1 MKHAII
7 TGASKG
13 LGKALAQAMAAH
25 GYDVLL
31 VARSEGL
38 LQQLASDITQHY
50 PVKAHSLALD
60 LALPA
65 SAHEIAAWCVQRDFQ
80 PSVLINNA
88 GYACWGYFEKLSLTL
103 QLQMLNLHVQGMV
116 ALTHELLPA
125 LRKHKQAYVLNVS
138 STTAYQAVPT
148 LSLYAAS
155 KSFVRSFSRGLR
167 YELRNSPV
175 SVTCLSPGPMS
186 TNFIAEANMH
196 AMQETATKFEMTAA
210 DVAHRGVKAMFN
222 RRAEV
227 IPGWMNLLTVVLSKV
242 VPDALLERIANN
254 LYQSK
259 LS

>member
-1 MKHAII
+1 MKHAIV

-13 LGKALAQAMAAH
+13 LGKALAQAMAAR

-31 VARSEGL
+31 VARSEAL
-38 LQQLASDITQHY
+38 LEQLASEITQQH
-50 PVKAHSLALD
+50 PVKAHCLALD
-60 LALPA
+60 LALPV
-65 SAHEIAAWCVQRDFQ
+65 SADQIAAWCADRGFQ

-88 GYACWGYFEKLSLTL
+88 GFACWGYFEKLSLAL

-116 ALTHELLPA
+116 ALTHQLLPA
-125 LRKHKQAYVLNVS
+125 LRKHEQAYVLNVS

-155 KSFVRSFSRGLR
+155 KTFVRSFSRGLR

-196 AMQETATKFEMTAA
+196 AMQQTAAKFEMTA
-210 DVAHRGVKAMFN
+210 DEVARRGVKAMFN

-227 IPGWMNLLTVVLSKV
+227 IPGWMNRLTVVLSKV
-242 VPDALLERIANN
+242 VPDALLERIASN